1 MLGIRRRE
9 FITLL
14 GSATAWP
21 LAARAQQSTARLRRI
36 GVLMAAGERRSE
48 AMAALQALGWIE
60 GRSVKID
67 SRPTFE
73 DAERTRANA
82 RELLQLGEDVIF
94 VSGAVGTRAFQDLT
108 HTVPI
113 VFVNVADPV
122 AAGFVATLAHPGG
135 NMTGFSNFE
144 FPIGGK
150 WVQRLKEIAPG
161 ITRIAL
167 VSDPENVNQALYAR
181 SIAAVAPSLG
191 VEVTT
196 LAVRNVRD
204 IETGIAAFAGR
215 PGGAL
220 ISFPNAVTFANRKTV
235 TDLAARHRL
244 PAIYDDRSFV
254 IQGGLMSYG
263 PHQRDMIRGAISYVD
278 RILRGEKPADLP
290 VQQPTRF
297 EFLINLTT
305 ARTLGV
311 DVPPLLLAIADEV
324 IE

>member
-1 MLGIRRRE
+1 
-9 FITLL
+9 
-14 GSATAWP
+14 
-21 LAARAQQSTARLRRI
+21 
-36 GVLMAAGERRSE
+36 
-48 AMAALQALGWIE
+48 
-60 GRSVKID
+60 
-67 SRPTFE
+67 
-73 DAERTRANA
+73 
-82 RELLQLGEDVIF
+82 
-94 VSGAVGTRAFQDLT
+94 
-108 HTVPI
+108 
-113 VFVNVADPV
+113 
-122 AAGFVATLAHPGG
+122 
-135 NMTGFSNFE
+135 
-144 FPIGGK
+144 
-150 WVQRLKEIAPG
+150 VQRLKEIAPG

-191 VEVTT
+191 VEVMT
-196 LAVRNVRD
+196 LAVRNVSD

-215 PGGAL
+215 PSGAL

-235 TDLAARHRL
+235 IELAARHRL

-263 PHQRDMIRGAISYVD
+263 PHQRDMIRGAVSYVD

-324 IE
+324 VE